1 MKKYDVVI
9 IGGGHAGTEACLAS
23 ARCGARTLLVTQS
36 FNTVGQMSCNPS
48 IGGIGKGHLTKEV
61 DALGG
66 IMARAADAAG
76 IHFRILN
83 KKKGPAVWATR
94 SQADRDLYKA
104 FVQKQIREQ
113 QELDVVEGEVIDII
127 IKNNSI
133 EGVELGDG
141 EKINAKNIIL
151 TTGTFL
157 SGMIHIGNESFS
169 AGRIGEQ
176 ASNKLA
182 DRMKS
187 LDLMMGRLKT
197 GTPPRLNG
205 DTINYKDLI
214 EQPGDS
220 VRPVFSFIG
229 CSSQHPEQ
237 VKCHIA
243 RTNEKTH
250 EHIKKSLK
258 NSPLFNGVI
267 TGKGPRYCPSI
278 EDKVVRFADKD
289 SHQIFIEPEGLDT
302 HELYP
307 NGISTSLPF
316 DVQLDLVR
324 SIAGFENAHISRPG
338 YAIEYDYFNPQDLK
352 YSLETKSIN
361 GLFFA
366 GQINGTTGYEEA
378 AAQGLLAGLN
388 AARQVQDKESWCPTR
403 DTAYMGVLV
412 DDLIRMGTA
421 EPYRMFTSRAEYRLL
436 LREDNADQR
445 LTEKGRELGLVDDH
459 RWEHFCDKREAIELE
474 RQRLKDTWVQAGTP
488 AARNLAK
495 HIENNIT
502 HEYSLYELLKRP
514 ELNYTIIN
522 SLSQKPGQPVTVTV
536 AEQIEIEAKY
546 SGYITRQQDEVN
558 KLQRHENTRI
568 PTDFNYSNISGL
580 SNEIKQKLSE
590 ALPETL
596 ARASRVPGVTPAAIS
611 LLLVMLKKHVA

>member
-23 ARCGARTLLVTQS
+23 ARCGASTLLVTQK
-36 FNTVGQMSCNPS
+36 FNTIGQMSCNPS

-94 SQADRDLYKA
+94 SQADRALYKA
-104 FVQKQIREQ
+104 FVQKQIKGQ
-113 QELDVVEGEVIDII
+113 QKLDVIEGEVTDII

-141 EKINAKNIIL
+141 TKINAKNVIL

-182 DRMKS
+182 QKMKD

-205 DTINYKDLI
+205 DTINYQDLI

-220 VRPVFSFIG
+220 IRPVFSFIG
-229 CSSQHPEQ
+229 NSSQHPEQ

-250 EHIKKSLK
+250 EYIRKSLK

-278 EDKVVRFADKD
+278 EDKVTRFSEKD
-289 SHQIFIEPEGLDT
+289 SHQIFLEPEGLNT
-302 HELYP
+302 NLVYP
-307 NGISTSLPF
+307 NGISTSLPEDDQQKF
-316 DVQLDLVR
+316 IRTIRGL
-324 SIAGFENAHISRPG
+324 ENVEIVKYG
-338 YAIEYDYFNPQDLK
+338 YAIEYDFFDPRGL
-352 YSLETKSIN
+352 SSHLENKKIH
-361 GLFFA
+361 GLFMA

-378 AAQGLLAGLN
+378 AAQGIVAGIN
-388 AARQVQDKESWCPTR
+388 ASLKSQEKDMWSPSR
-403 DTAYMGVLV
+403 DSSYIGVMI
-412 DDLIRMGTA
+412 DDLITQGA
-421 EPYRMFTSRAEYRLL
+421 PEPYRMFTSRAEHRLY
-436 LREDNADQR
+436 LREDNADKR
-445 LTEKGRELGLVDDH
+445 LTAIGWKFGSVTKERLNMFNKKQDLI
-459 RWEHFCDKREAIELE
+459 DKEMLRLE
-474 RQRLKDTWVQAGTP
+474 QVKIKEDNKTIS
-488 AARNLAK
+488 AK
-495 HIENNIT
+495 
-502 HEYSLYELLKRP
+502 EYLKRP
-514 ELNYTIIN
+514 KTNYQ
-522 SLSQKPGQPVTVTV
+522 SLIDLAPNHSFTEKEIGQNC
-536 AEQIEIEAKY
+536 AIRIKY
-546 SGYITRQQDEVN
+546 EGYIARQNMEVIRS
-558 KLQRHENTRI
+558 KKDQEMTLPEKI
-568 PTDFNYSNISGL
+568 NYSSIAAL
-580 SNEIKQKLSE
+580 STE
-590 ALPETL
+590 ARENLTL
-596 ARASRVPGVTPAAIS
+596 ARPQNLRQAARVPGVTPASISILKVQIKAIKNN
-611 LLLVMLKKHVA
+611 KKIAV

>member
-1 MKKYDVVI
+1 MKKYDVII

-36 FNTVGQMSCNPS
+36 FNTIGQMSCNPS

-182 DRMKS
+182 NRMKS

-278 EDKVVRFADKD
+278 EDKVTRFSEKD
-289 SHQIFIEPEGLDT
+289 SHQIFLEPEGLNT
-302 HELYP
+302 NLVYP
-307 NGISTSLPF
+307 NGISTSLPEDDQQKF
-316 DVQLDLVR
+316 IRTIRGL
-324 SIAGFENAHISRPG
+324 ENVEIVKYG
-338 YAIEYDYFNPQDLK
+338 YAIEYDFFDPRGLSSY
-352 YSLETKSIN
+352 LENKKIN
-361 GLFFA
+361 GFFMA

-378 AAQGLLAGLN
+378 AAQGIVAGIN
-388 AARQVQDKESWCPTR
+388 ASLKSQKKDMWSPSR
-403 DTAYMGVLV
+403 DSSYIGVMI
-412 DDLIRMGTA
+412 DDLITQGA
-421 EPYRMFTSRAEYRLL
+421 PEPYRMFTSRAEHRLY
-436 LREDNADQR
+436 LREDNADKR
-445 LTEKGRELGLVDDH
+445 LTAIGWKLGSVTKERLNMFNKKQDLI
-459 RWEHFCDKREAIELE
+459 DKEMLRLE
-474 RQRLKDTWVQAGTP
+474 QVKIKEDNKTIS
-488 AARNLAK
+488 AK
-495 HIENNIT
+495 
-502 HEYSLYELLKRP
+502 EYLKRP
-514 ELNYTIIN
+514 KTDYQSLIDLAPNHSFTEEEIGQNCAIRIKYEGYIARQNLEVIRSKKDEEMILPEKINYT
-522 SLSQKPGQPVTVTV
+522 S
-536 AEQIEIEAKY
+536 IEALSKEA
-546 SGYITRQQDEVN
+546 R
-558 KLQRHENTRI
+558 EN
-568 PTDFNYSNISGL
+568 L
-580 SNEIKQKLSE
+580 
-590 ALPETL
+590 TL
-596 ARASRVPGVTPAAIS
+596 AKPQNLRQAARVPGVTPASISILKVQIKAIKS
-611 LLLVMLKKHVA
+611 KQKLAV

>member
-1 MKKYDVVI
+1 MKKYDVII

-36 FNTVGQMSCNPS
+36 FNTIGQMSCNPS

-169 AGRIGEQ
+169 AGRIGEK

-182 DRMKS
+182 NRMKS

-237 VKCHIA
+237 VKCYIA

-278 EDKVVRFADKD
+278 EDKVTRFSEKD
-289 SHQIFIEPEGLDT
+289 SHQIFLEPEGLNT
-302 HELYP
+302 NLVYP
-307 NGISTSLPF
+307 NGISTSLPEDDQQKF
-316 DVQLDLVR
+316 IRTIRGL
-324 SIAGFENAHISRPG
+324 ENVEIVKYG
-338 YAIEYDYFNPQDLK
+338 YAIEYDFFDPRGL
-352 YSLETKSIN
+352 SSHLENKKIN
-361 GLFFA
+361 GFFMA

-378 AAQGLLAGLN
+378 AAQGIVAGIN
-388 AARQVQDKESWCPTR
+388 ASLKSQEKDMWSPSR
-403 DTAYMGVLV
+403 DSSYIGVMI
-412 DDLIRMGTA
+412 DDLITQGA
-421 EPYRMFTSRAEYRLL
+421 PEPYRMFTSRAEHRLY
-436 LREDNADQR
+436 LREDNADKR
-445 LTEKGRELGLVDDH
+445 LTAIGWKLGSVTKERLNMFNKKQDLI
-459 RWEHFCDKREAIELE
+459 DKEMLRLE
-474 RQRLKDTWVQAGTP
+474 QVKIKEDNKTIS
-488 AARNLAK
+488 AK
-495 HIENNIT
+495 
-502 HEYSLYELLKRP
+502 EYLKRP
-514 ELNYTIIN
+514 KTDYK
-522 SLSQKPGQPVTVTV
+522 SLIDLAPNHSFTEEEIGQNC
-536 AEQIEIEAKY
+536 AIRIKY
-546 SGYITRQQDEVN
+546 EGYIARQNLEVRRSKKDE
-558 KLQRHENTRI
+558 EM
-568 PTDFNYSNISGL
+568 
-580 SNEIKQKLSE
+580 
-590 ALPETL
+590 ALPEKINYTSILALSKEARENLTL
-596 ARASRVPGVTPAAIS
+596 ARPQNLRQAARVPGVTPASISILKVQIKAIKS
-611 LLLVMLKKHVA
+611 KQKLAV

>member
-1 MKKYDVVI
+1 MTKYDVVI

-36 FNTVGQMSCNPS
+36 FNTIGQMSCNPS

-104 FVQKQIREQ
+104 FVQKQIRKQ
-113 QELDVVEGEVIDII
+113 QELDVIEGEVIDII

-141 EKINAKNIIL
+141 VKINAKNIIL

-169 AGRIGEQ
+169 AGRIGEK

-182 DRMKS
+182 KRMKN

-205 DTINYKDLI
+205 DTINYQHLV
-214 EQPGDS
+214 EQPGDNI
-220 VRPVFSFIG
+220 RPVFSFIG
-229 CSSQHPEQ
+229 DSSQHPEQ
-237 VKCHIA
+237 VKCYIA

-250 EHIKKSLK
+250 EYIRKSLK

-278 EDKVVRFADKD
+278 EDKVTRFSEKD
-289 SHQIFIEPEGLDT
+289 SHQIFLEPEGLNT
-302 HELYP
+302 NLVYP
-307 NGISTSLPF
+307 NGISTSLPEDDQQKF
-316 DVQLDLVR
+316 IRTIRGL
-324 SIAGFENAHISRPG
+324 ENVEIVKYG
-338 YAIEYDYFNPQDLK
+338 YAIEYDFFDPRGL
-352 YSLETKSIN
+352 SSHLENKKIN
-361 GLFFA
+361 GLFMA

-378 AAQGLLAGLN
+378 AAQGIVAGIN
-388 AARQVQDKESWCPTR
+388 ASLKSQEKDMWSPSR
-403 DTAYMGVLV
+403 DSSYIGVMI
-412 DDLIRMGTA
+412 DDLITQGA
-421 EPYRMFTSRAEYRLL
+421 PEPYRMFTSRAEHRLY
-436 LREDNADQR
+436 LREDNADKR
-445 LTEKGRELGLVDDH
+445 LTAIGWKLGSVTKERLNMFNKKQDLIDAEML
-459 RWEHFCDKREAIELE
+459 RLE
-474 RQRLKDTWVQAGTP
+474 QVKIKEDNKTIS
-488 AARNLAK
+488 AK
-495 HIENNIT
+495 
-502 HEYSLYELLKRP
+502 EYLKRP
-514 ELNYTIIN
+514 KTSYQ
-522 SLSQKPGQPVTVTV
+522 SLIDVAPNHSFTEEEIGQNC
-536 AEQIEIEAKY
+536 AIRIKY
-546 SGYITRQQDEVN
+546 EGYIARQNMEVIRSKKDE
-558 KLQRHENTRI
+558 EM
-568 PTDFNYSNISGL
+568 
-580 SNEIKQKLSE
+580 
-590 ALPETL
+590 ALPEKINYTSIGALSAEARENLAL
-596 ARASRVPGVTPAAIS
+596 ARPQNLRQAARVPGVTPASISILKVQIKAI
-611 LLLVMLKKHVA
+611 KKNKKLTV

>member
-1 MKKYDVVI
+1 MKKYDVII

-36 FNTVGQMSCNPS
+36 FNTIGQMSCNPS

-169 AGRIGEQ
+169 AGRIGEK

-182 DRMKS
+182 NRMKS

-278 EDKVVRFADKD
+278 EDKITRFSEKD
-289 SHQIFIEPEGLDT
+289 SHQIFLEPEGLNT
-302 HELYP
+302 NLVYP
-307 NGISTSLPF
+307 NGISTSLPEDDQQKF
-316 DVQLDLVR
+316 IRTIRGL
-324 SIAGFENAHISRPG
+324 ENVEIVKYG
-338 YAIEYDYFNPQDLK
+338 YAIEYDFFDPRGL
-352 YSLETKSIN
+352 SSHLENKKIN
-361 GLFFA
+361 GFFMA

-378 AAQGLLAGLN
+378 AAQGIVAGIN
-388 AARQVQDKESWCPTR
+388 ASLKSQEKDMWSPSR
-403 DTAYMGVLV
+403 DSSYIGVMI
-412 DDLIRMGTA
+412 DDLITQGA
-421 EPYRMFTSRAEYRLL
+421 PEPYRMFTSRAEHRLY
-436 LREDNADQR
+436 LREDNADKR
-445 LTEKGRELGLVDDH
+445 LTAIGWKLGSVTKERLNMFNKKQDLIDQEML
-459 RWEHFCDKREAIELE
+459 RLE
-474 RQRLKDTWVQAGTP
+474 QVKIKEDNKTIS
-488 AARNLAK
+488 AK
-495 HIENNIT
+495 
-502 HEYSLYELLKRP
+502 EYLKRP
-514 ELNYTIIN
+514 KTDYK
-522 SLSQKPGQPVTVTV
+522 SLIDLAPNHSFTEEEIGQNC
-536 AEQIEIEAKY
+536 AIRIKY
-546 SGYITRQQDEVN
+546 EGYIARQNLEVRRSKKDE
-558 KLQRHENTRI
+558 EM
-568 PTDFNYSNISGL
+568 
-580 SNEIKQKLSE
+580 
-590 ALPETL
+590 ALPEKINYTSILALSKEARENLTL
-596 ARASRVPGVTPAAIS
+596 ARPQNLRQAARVPGVTPASISILKVQIKAIKS
-611 LLLVMLKKHVA
+611 KQKLAV

>member
-36 FNTVGQMSCNPS
+36 FNTIGQMSCNPS

-113 QELDVVEGEVIDII
+113 QELHVIEGEVIDII

-141 EKINAKNIIL
+141 KKINAKNIVL

-182 DRMKS
+182 KRMKS

-205 DTINYKDLI
+205 DTINYQDLI

-229 CSSQHPEQ
+229 NSSQHPDQ

-250 EHIKKSLK
+250 EHIRKSLK

-278 EDKVVRFADKD
+278 EDKVTRFSEKD
-289 SHQIFIEPEGLDT
+289 SHQIFLEPEGLNT
-302 HELYP
+302 NLVYP
-307 NGISTSLPF
+307 NGISTSLPEDDQQKF
-316 DVQLDLVR
+316 IRTIRGL
-324 SIAGFENAHISRPG
+324 ENVEIVKYG
-338 YAIEYDYFNPQDLK
+338 YAIEYDFFDPRGL
-352 YSLETKSIN
+352 SSHLENKKIN
-361 GLFFA
+361 GLFMA

-378 AAQGLLAGLN
+378 AAQGIVAGIN
-388 AARQVQDKESWCPTR
+388 ASLKSQAKDMWSPSR
-403 DTAYMGVLV
+403 DSSYIGVMI
-412 DDLIRMGTA
+412 DDLITQGA
-421 EPYRMFTSRAEYRLL
+421 PEPYRMFTSRAEHRLY
-436 LREDNADQR
+436 LREDNADKR
-445 LTEKGRELGLVDDH
+445 LTAIGWKLGSVTKERFNMFNKKQDLI
-459 RWEHFCDKREAIELE
+459 DKEMLRLE
-474 RQRLKDTWVQAGTP
+474 QVRIKEDNKTIS
-488 AARNLAK
+488 AK
-495 HIENNIT
+495 
-502 HEYSLYELLKRP
+502 EYLKRP
-514 ELNYTIIN
+514 KTDYQSLIDLALNHIFVEEEI
-522 SLSQKPGQPVTVTV
+522 GQNC
-536 AEQIEIEAKY
+536 AIRIKY
-546 SGYITRQQDEVN
+546 EGYIARQNLEVIRSKKDE
-558 KLQRHENTRI
+558 EM
-568 PTDFNYSNISGL
+568 
-580 SNEIKQKLSE
+580 
-590 ALPETL
+590 ALPEKINYTSIIALSKEARENLTL
-596 ARASRVPGVTPAAIS
+596 ARPQNLRQAARVPGVTPASISILKVQIKAIKS
-611 LLLVMLKKHVA
+611 KQKLAV

>member
-1 MKKYDVVI
+1 MKKYDVII

-36 FNTVGQMSCNPS
+36 FNTIGQMSCNPS

-169 AGRIGEQ
+169 AGRIGEK

-182 DRMKS
+182 NRMKS

-278 EDKVVRFADKD
+278 EDKVTRFSEKD
-289 SHQIFIEPEGLDT
+289 SHQIFLEPEGLNT
-302 HELYP
+302 NLVYP
-307 NGISTSLPF
+307 NGISTSLPEDDQQKF
-316 DVQLDLVR
+316 IRTIRGL
-324 SIAGFENAHISRPG
+324 ENVEIVKYG
-338 YAIEYDYFNPQDLK
+338 YAIEYDFFDPR
-352 YSLETKSIN
+352 SLSSHLENKKIN
-361 GLFFA
+361 GFFMA

-378 AAQGLLAGLN
+378 AAQGIVAGIN
-388 AARQVQDKESWCPTR
+388 ASLKSQEKDMWSPSR
-403 DTAYMGVLV
+403 DSSYIGVMI
-412 DDLIRMGTA
+412 DDLITQGA
-421 EPYRMFTSRAEYRLL
+421 PEPYRMFTSRAEHRLY
-436 LREDNADQR
+436 LREDNADKR
-445 LTEKGRELGLVDDH
+445 LTAIGWKLGSVTKERLNMFNKKQDLIDQEML
-459 RWEHFCDKREAIELE
+459 RLE
-474 RQRLKDTWVQAGTP
+474 QVKIKEDNKTIS
-488 AARNLAK
+488 AK
-495 HIENNIT
+495 
-502 HEYSLYELLKRP
+502 EYLKRP
-514 ELNYTIIN
+514 KTDYK
-522 SLSQKPGQPVTVTV
+522 SLIDLAPNHSFTEEEIGQNC
-536 AEQIEIEAKY
+536 AIRIKY
-546 SGYITRQQDEVN
+546 EGYIARQNLEVRRSKKDE
-558 KLQRHENTRI
+558 EM
-568 PTDFNYSNISGL
+568 
-580 SNEIKQKLSE
+580 
-590 ALPETL
+590 ALPEKINYTSILALSKEARENLTL
-596 ARASRVPGVTPAAIS
+596 ARPQNLRQAARVPGVTPASISILKVQIKAIKS
-611 LLLVMLKKHVA
+611 KQKLAV